1 VRCLLSQ
8 IIYRA
13 FIKWQEGVDAAIAI
27 KTIEVS
33 LGLRK
38 NTLHRSVALLP
49 HGSFYIIL
57 LVRPAYEP
65 LRPV

>member
-1 VRCLLSQ
+1 M
-8 IIYRA
+8 
-13 FIKWQEGVDAAIAI
+13 
-27 KTIEVS
+27 EVS

-38 NTLHRSVALLP
+38 NTLQRPVSLLQ

-65 LRPV
+65 LRPVEL